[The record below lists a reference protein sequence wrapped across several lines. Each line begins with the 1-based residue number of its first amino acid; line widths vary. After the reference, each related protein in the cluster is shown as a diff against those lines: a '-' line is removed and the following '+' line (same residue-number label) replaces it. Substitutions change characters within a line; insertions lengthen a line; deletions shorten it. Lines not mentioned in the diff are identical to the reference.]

1 MEAHTLGLVH
11 RDIKPQNIML
21 VNRIGLHDFVKV
33 LDFGLAKPFVQENNT
48 DETKA
53 ITGTPVYISPERL
66 RRPGLAEPSADIY
79 AVGALMYYLLSG
91 HPLFS
96 FSSDLD
102 ILYRVLN
109 EDPDPLPEDI
119 PDPLARLTMF
129 CLAKDPA
136 ERPTSIDEVKMFL
149 DQLATEYEWP
159 SEEAETWWKKYMH

>member
-1 MEAHTLGLVH
+1 M
-11 RDIKPQNIML
+11 
-21 VNRIGLHDFVKV
+21 KV

-66 RRPGLAEPSADIY
+66 KRPGLAEPSADIY

-119 PDPLARLTMF
+119 PKPLARLTMF
-129 CLAKDPA
+129 CLAKNPD

-159 SEEAETWWKKYMH
+159 SDEAEKWWKKYMH